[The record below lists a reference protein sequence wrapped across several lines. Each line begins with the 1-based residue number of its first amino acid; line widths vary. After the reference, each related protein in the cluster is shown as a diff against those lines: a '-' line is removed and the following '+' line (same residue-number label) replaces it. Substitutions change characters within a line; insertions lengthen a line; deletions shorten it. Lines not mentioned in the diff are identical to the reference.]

1 MIWFT
6 NEWLKRAEA
15 IKKEQAG
22 ELENNDISLQAQTA
36 LQLNFRYCKSMELD

>member
-1 MIWFT
+1 M
-6 NEWLKRAEA
+6 NGSKEQRPS
-15 IKKEQAG
+15 KKEQAG